1 MKRQYVGVLDGCYRR
16 TETKPLLWSRPCF
29 SGFIYRVCQRSQN
42 QTGWD
47 CGLKTAKI
55 QQQNLSGGPQ
65 ANAQCS

>member
-1 MKRQYVGVLDGCYRR
+1 MAAIGELKQNHSSSGADPVSVDSS
-16 TETKPLLWSRPCF
+16 TE
-29 SGFIYRVCQRSQN
+29 CQRSEN

-47 CGLKTAKI
+47 CGLKTVKI